1 MGYSGRERFDRIIH
15 GKKVN
20 TYREILAEKNAMWTD
35 LYELTMAQALFRAG
49 LHNQIATFHYF
60 HRASPFKGQPLFTG
74 GQNILHEFFDRFFK
88 FDDLAITLLSEQ
100 VMPHSSAKIFQDENF
115 LNLLRQMKNELT
127 IEAMPE
133 GEIAFPQE
141 PIYRVTGPLY
151 QCLIA
156 ESAILNTMNSQSLF
170 VTYANMYRRITDDF
184 PLMEGGMRRAQAV
197 GGIESSRAGFIG
209 GFDHSTN
216 CNTLYYYGAPQR
228 GTMAHAFIMLF
239 ENEIEAINT
248 WLTHAAHMPIFL
260 VDTYHSLDGVRHVI
274 ERCKEKNI
282 ILKGIR
288 LDSGDLTY
296 LSQKARQLLDEAGFT
311 KAIIIGS
318 NDLDLLIIQELK
330 AQGAAIDSWQIGTNF
345 VSAKDQP
352 ALGGVYKLAAVY
364 DKNLLHNDI
373 LKLHDDVQNNV
384 ISRDQALLHVHEKM
398 KVSEQP
404 IKMTLP
410 GVTDVIRTLDKN
422 DKFTGD
428 IIVASYDQSFITNG
442 ILNRD
447 IHSIR
452 PDNPLRQKLFKAGLK
467 AYNPLIPIMKKGELI
482 GDIETIYEARARV
495 KLQSSRLDPSHLRL
509 LNPHKYVAG
518 IEKELYHRQK
528 SMAEILRG

>member
-1 MGYSGRERFDRIIH
+1 
-15 GKKVN
+15 
-20 TYREILAEKNAMWTD
+20 
-35 LYELTMAQALFRAG
+35 
-49 LHNQIATFHYF
+49 
-60 HRASPFKGQPLFTG
+60 
-74 GQNILHEFFDRFFK
+74 
-88 FDDLAITLLSEQ
+88 
-100 VMPHSSAKIFQDENF
+100 
-115 LNLLRQMKNELT
+115 
-127 IEAMPE
+127 
-133 GEIAFPQE
+133 
-141 PIYRVTGPLY
+141 
-151 QCLIA
+151 
-156 ESAILNTMNSQSLF
+156 
-170 VTYANMYRRITDDF
+170 
-184 PLMEGGMRRAQAV
+184 
-197 GGIESSRAGFIG
+197 
-209 GFDHSTN
+209 
-216 CNTLYYYGAPQR
+216 
-228 GTMAHAFIMLF
+228 
-239 ENEIEAINT
+239 
-248 WLTHAAHMPIFL
+248 
-260 VDTYHSLDGVRHVI
+260 
-274 ERCKEKNI
+274 
-282 ILKGIR
+282 
-288 LDSGDLTY
+288 
-296 LSQKARQLLDEAGFT
+296 
-311 KAIIIGS
+311 
-318 NDLDLLIIQELK
+318 LIIQELK

-373 LKLHDDVQNNV
+373 LKLHYDVQNNV
-384 ISRDQALLHVHEKM
+384 ITRAQALLHVHEKM

-410 GVTDVIRTLDKN
+410 GVTDVIRTVDKN